1 MPGAE
6 LAKARPDLAGLDDA
20 HCLTPGFQAAESS
33 AVMRGGGETILRGG
47 DHRLH
52 QCGDRLIHG
61 FEGVVEDDRCMLGGR
76 LLRRLEQNVPGA
88 AKQAGARRKPATG
101 IE

>member
-1 MPGAE
+1 MP
-6 LAKARPDLAGLDDA
+6 
-20 HCLTPGFQAAESS
+20 
-33 AVMRGGGETILRGG
+33 GGGETILRGG

-52 QCGDRLIHG
+52 QRAYRFVHG
-61 FEGVVEDDRCMLGGR
+61 FEGIVEDDH
-76 LLRRLEQNVPGA
+76 LRDGPRALQRLEQNIPGA